1 MCSEGGQGEAAEG
14 AAEGVCA
21 TAAGREASHEGS
33 GEVRSGV
40 SACSTY
46 DKQTIH
52 FNEVLKET

>member
-1 MCSEGGQGEAAEG
+1 
-14 AAEGVCA
+14 VCA